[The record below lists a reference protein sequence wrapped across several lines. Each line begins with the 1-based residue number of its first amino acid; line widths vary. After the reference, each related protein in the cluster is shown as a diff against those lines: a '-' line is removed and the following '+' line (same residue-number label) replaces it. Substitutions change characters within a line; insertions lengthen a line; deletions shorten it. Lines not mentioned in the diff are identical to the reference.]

1 MTAGCMIC
9 LYPFPGVPL
18 VNHSSHKS
26 SRSYF
31 INDEMPAICVCSDII
46 HTIQAG
52 KMFKNG

>member
-18 VNHSSHKS
+18 VNHSSHES